1 MISTQLLDPGV
12 ETSVAAMA
20 FWTPFHRRFSHYE
33 AYFPQKGRNIRKLEQ
48 NTLLR
53 IVENNNSK
61 TSKNSRENCL
71 NLDSRSSLEARD

>member
-12 ETSVAAMA
+12 VTPIAAMA

-53 IVENNNSK
+53 IVENNNS
-61 TSKNSRENCL
+61 RENCL

>member
-53 IVENNNSK
+53 IVENNNS
-61 TSKNSRENCL
+61 RENCL